1 VVLCQNFLIAIEMYM
16 MRSKR
21 DKMMMREEAIRER
34 GAICFAGTTAILISI
49 LAINAA
55 TLAAAE
61 VTISSTYYCNDG
73 KVIQS
78 ASLEDMNYEWNAI
91 IHQEE
96 LGGGSMGV
104 PSGCNMGHAKESLQL
119 VTSEGS
125 ASTSIDIKGWR
136 KENTNEDMGY
146 GTGFAAGT
154 SNMLITKWGLQNS
167 GQSTVQCGSGVAAV
181 DMLIQLNR
189 MAYTGQAEA
198 DPSRWSVHANGQK
211 TNTREDVDIGIV
223 HRATIMGGDNF
234 GMIDSTA
241 SCTTKN
247 PEIPT
252 QATFLLNSD
261 ATSRPGKKTE
271 VSVEVPVVA
280 GDRISKVNM
289 IGASNWMEPQ
299 KRELEV
305 NYFNIKSLDSM
316 DGMGTAIETG
326 VSFVPKMTF
335 RI

>member
-1 VVLCQNFLIAIEMYM
+1 M
-16 MRSKR
+16 MHK
-21 DKMMMREEAIRER
+21 EPIREK
-34 GAICFAGTTAILISI
+34 GAICFSGTTAILISI
-49 LAINAA
+49 LAINAV

-73 KVIQS
+73 KVIQN
-78 ASLEDMNYEWNAI
+78 ALLEDMNYEWNAI
-91 IHQEE
+91 ILQDV

-104 PSGCNMGHAKESLQL
+104 PSDCNMGHAKESLEL
-119 VTSEGS
+119 ATSEGS
-125 ASTSIDIKGWR
+125 ALISIDIKGWR
-136 KENTNEDMGY
+136 KKNTNEDMGY

-154 SNMLITKWGLQNS
+154 SNELITKWGLQNS
-167 GQSTVQCGSGVAAV
+167 GQSTVLCGNGAVAA

-189 MAYTGQAEA
+189 MAYTGQADA
-198 DPSRWSVHANGQK
+198 DPSSWSMHARGK
-211 TNTREDVDIGIV
+211 KADDEDVDIGIV
-223 HRATIMGGDNF
+223 HSAMIMTMDNF
-234 GMIDSTA
+234 GIIDSTA

-261 ATSRPGKKTE
+261 ATSRPGKRTE
-271 VSVEVPVVA
+271 VSVEVPTVA
-280 GDRISKVNM
+280 GDRITRVDM
-289 IGASNWMEPQ
+289 IGDASNWKEPQ
-299 KRELEV
+299 ERKLEV

-316 DGMGTAIETG
+316 GGMGTAIETG

>member
-1 VVLCQNFLIAIEMYM
+1 
-16 MRSKR
+16 MRK
-21 DKMMMREEAIRER
+21 EAIRER
-34 GAICFAGTTAILISI
+34 GAICFSGATAILISI

-78 ASLEDMNYEWNAI
+78 AFLEDMNYEWNAI
-91 IHQEE
+91 IHQEV
-96 LGGGSMGV
+96 LAGGSMGV
-104 PSGCNMGHAKESLQL
+104 PSDCNMGHAKESLEL
-119 VTSEGS
+119 VTGEGGTF
-125 ASTSIDIKGWR
+125 TSIDIKGWR
-136 KENTNEDMGY
+136 KENTKEDMGY

-154 SNMLITKWGLQNS
+154 SNELITKWGLQNS
-167 GQSTVQCGSGVAAV
+167 GQSTVQCGGSSSAAGAV
-181 DMLIQLNR
+181 DMLIQLDK
-189 MAYTGQAEA
+189 MAYTGQVKA
-198 DPSRWSVHANGQK
+198 DPSRWSLHANGQK
-211 TNTREDVDIGIV
+211 TDKEDVDIGIV
-223 HRATIMGGDNF
+223 HRAMIVGGDNF

-241 SCTTKN
+241 SCTTKD

-261 ATSRPGKKTE
+261 ATSRLGKKTE

-289 IGASNWMEPQ
+289 IGASNRMEPQ
-299 KRELEV
+299 ERVLEV
-305 NYFNIKSLDSM
+305 KYFNIKSLDSM
-316 DGMGTAIETG
+316 GGMGTAIETG

>member
-1 VVLCQNFLIAIEMYM
+1 M

-21 DKMMMREEAIRER
+21 GEMMSKEAIRKR
-34 GAICFAGTTAILISI
+34 GAICFSGTTAILISI

-61 VTISSTYYCNDG
+61 VTISSTYYSNDG
-73 KVIQS
+73 KVIQDV
-78 ASLEDMNYEWNAI
+78 SLENMNYEWNAI
-91 IHQEE
+91 ILQDV

-104 PSGCNMGHAKESLQL
+104 PSGCNMGHAKESLEL
-119 VTSEGS
+119 ATSEGG
-125 ASTSIDIKGWR
+125 ALIAIDIKGWR

-154 SNMLITKWGLQNS
+154 SDELITKWGLQNS
-167 GQSTVQCGSGVAAV
+167 GQSTVQCGSGAVAV
-181 DMLIQLNR
+181 DMLIELNR
-189 MAYTGQAEA
+189 MAYTGKAEA
-198 DPSRWSVHANGQK
+198 DPSSWSMHASGK
-211 TNTREDVDIGIV
+211 KADDEDVDIGIV
-223 HRATIMGGDNF
+223 HRAMIMTADNF
-234 GMIDSTA
+234 GIIDSTA
-241 SCTTKN
+241 SCTTRN

-261 ATSRPGKKTE
+261 ATSRPGKGTK

-280 GDRISKVNM
+280 GDRITEVNM
-289 IGASNWMEPQ
+289 IGDASNWKEPQ
-299 KRELEV
+299 KRELKV
-305 NYFNIKSLDSM
+305 KYFDIKSLDTM
-316 DGMGTAIETG
+316 GGMGTAIETG

>member
-1 VVLCQNFLIAIEMYM
+1 M
-16 MRSKR
+16 
-21 DKMMMREEAIRER
+21 
-34 GAICFAGTTAILISI
+34 ISI

-73 KVIQS
+73 KVIQN
-78 ASLEDMNYEWNAI
+78 AFLEDMNYEWNAI
-91 IHQEE
+91 IHQEV
-96 LGGGSMGV
+96 LAGGSMGV
-104 PSGCNMGHAKESLQL
+104 PSDCNMGHAKESLEL

-125 ASTSIDIKGWR
+125 ALTSIDIKGWR
-136 KENTNEDMGY
+136 KENTKEDMGY

-154 SNMLITKWGLQNS
+154 SNELITKWGLQNS
-167 GQSTVQCGSGVAAV
+167 GQSTVQCSGSSSAAGAM
-181 DMLIQLNR
+181 DMLIQLNK
-189 MAYTGQAEA
+189 MAYTGQVKA
-198 DPSRWSVHANGQK
+198 DPSRWSLHANGQK
-211 TNTREDVDIGIV
+211 TDKEDVDIGIV
-223 HRATIMGGDNF
+223 HRAMIMGGDNF

-241 SCTTKN
+241 SCTTKD

-289 IGASNWMEPQ
+289 IGASNRMEPQ

-305 NYFNIKSLDSM
+305 ELFQHKKP
-316 DGMGTAIETG
+316 G
-326 VSFVPKMTF
+326 
-335 RI
+335 